1 MARLSP
7 LNPAHERSGA
17 VLAPYGPEGDGIP
30 VVQVYSG
37 IDREYAA
44 IRKAAA
50 ILDLPQR
57 AALEVTGPDRLS
69 FLNRMITQE
78 LRGLGG
84 TGRAPYCV
92 RRSFWLNR
100 KGRIDADLTVIG
112 LPDRVILEMD
122 AHAAARTVE
131 GLSSYIIADDVQVR
145 RLGDDVHRLSLHGP
159 HSAAILAAVASPA
172 GGSPVATDLG
182 PGQAGLYADGTL
194 VVWRHDPTGEAGFEV
209 LLPTTAAADVY
220 SRLAEP
226 AESLADA
233 RDRPGRAIGLHG
245 DSDRTP
251 DRPGVGAARRAIR
264 AGWHAF
270 NIARVE
276 AGTPL
281 YYLDFG
287 PDSLPHETGDETL
300 RDRVSF
306 RKGCYLGQE
315 IVARMQSLGHPRQ
328 RLVALDFP
336 DTTATGPA
344 SDAPQPVTGSR
355 ITAAADPVADAI
367 GVVTSSVISPMLG
380 GRPVCF
386 AMVKYKHAAP
396 GTTVHVMLEDGDFL
410 PAVVRPSLVYWGRT
424 HDDNPTPR

>member
-7 LNPAHERSGA
+7 LNPAHERAGA
-17 VLAPYGPEGDGIP
+17 VLAPYGPEGNGIP
-30 VVQVYSG
+30 VVQVCSG

-44 IRKAAA
+44 IRRAAA
-50 ILDLPQR
+50 VLDLPQR
-57 AALEVTGPDRLS
+57 AAVEVTGSDRLS
-69 FLNRMITQE
+69 FLNRMLTQE
-78 LRGLGG
+78 LKGLEG
-84 TGRAPYCV
+84 TGRAPYSV

-145 RLGDDVHRLSLHGP
+145 SLGDDVHRLSLHGP
-159 HSAAILAAVASPA
+159 HSAAILAAVAAPA
-172 GGSPVATDLG
+172 GGSPAVTDLG
-182 PGQAGLYADGTL
+182 PGQAGLYADGSVL
-194 VVWRHDPTGEAGFEV
+194 VWRSDSTGEAGVEV
-209 LLPTTAAADVY
+209 MLPTAAAADVY
-220 SRLAEP
+220 LQLAEP
-226 AESLADA
+226 AEALVGA
-233 RDRPGRAIGLHG
+233 RDRPGRAIERQGGG
-245 DSDRTP
+245 DRSQG
-251 DRPGVGAARRAIR
+251 RPGISAAHRAVR

-287 PDSLPHETGDETL
+287 PDSLPHETGEETL
-300 RDRVSF
+300 HDRVSF

-315 IVARMQSLGHPRQ
+315 IVARMQSLGHPKQ

-336 DTTATGPA
+336 DITANGPETE
-344 SDAPQPVTGSR
+344 APQPVTGSR
-355 ITAAADPVADAI
+355 ITLAADPVADAI

-386 AMVKYKHAAP
+386 AMVKHKHAAP
-396 GTTVHVMLEDGDFL
+396 GTTVHVMLETGEHV
-410 PAVVRPSLVYWGRT
+410 PAVVRPSLVYWSR
-424 HDDNPTPR
+424 PREPGTRND